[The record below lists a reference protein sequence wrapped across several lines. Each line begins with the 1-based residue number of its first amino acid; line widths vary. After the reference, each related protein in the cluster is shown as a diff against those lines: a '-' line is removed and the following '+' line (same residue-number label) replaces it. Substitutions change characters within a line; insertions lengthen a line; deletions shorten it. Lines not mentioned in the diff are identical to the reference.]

1 MSATPKG
8 RSDSDDEE
16 AHPRE
21 PQGRQQV
28 SLFSR
33 LASYLIRRADK
44 RPPDFII
51 GRGRI
56 GRGCE
61 ESAPSK

>member
-1 MSATPKG
+1 MN
-8 RSDSDDEE
+8 
-16 AHPRE
+16 
-21 PQGRQQV
+21 
-28 SLFSR
+28 LINR

-61 ESAPSK
+61 ESAPNK

>member
-1 MSATPKG
+1 MT
-8 RSDSDDEE
+8 
-16 AHPRE
+16 
-21 PQGRQQV
+21 
-28 SLFSR
+28 LFSR
-33 LASYLIRRADK
+33 LASYLINLATK

-61 ESAPSK
+61 